1 MEQRVITYKEE
12 KKIHQTNQEVAVQK
26 KNMIMCIGIGG
37 GGSNIV
43 NHMHQQGIKD
53 VTLVVSNTDQQALCQ
68 SAIPIKLQLGPH
80 TTQGL
85 GAGCK
90 PEIGEKA
97 ALESK
102 EEINKLLTKQIKMVF
117 ITAGMGGGTGTG
129 AAPVF
134 ASLAKEKDMLVIGVI
149 TFPFAFE
156 AQEKRRIAEAGIR
169 NLSQYCDTVIIIENQ
184 RLMEKELGAQ
194 DLLFKD
200 AFRMVDQVLFEAVS
214 SITDPINEPGV
225 INVDFRDIDTMLR
238 NSGNSVIGTG
248 VAEGDDRGLKAVTAA
263 MNSPLLRHRDVKGS
277 TRLLLSIASGFEGG
291 LTLYELSQITE
302 YIKEILE
309 NENIMV
315 IWGHSYAKE
324 LEDKIRV
331 SIIASGFPEKKE
343 DAKLAQ
349 DRGGESV
356 DDYPAGGLNA
366 TPAMPLPSSA
376 GVAQQSGTA
385 HMRSA
390 SHYNYHQPTPTPAMG
405 GPAQAVQAAAAEP
418 LETPVD
424 QIEKLADKVKI
435 WQERAKN
442 QAQNMDVS
450 EDSQLTDREIK
461 ELLSVPAYK
470 RKGVSLLRSTLP
482 SPKQPVVRHQLNNE

>member
-1 MEQRVITYKEE
+1 MEQPVTTYKEE
-12 KKIHQTNQEVAVQK
+12 KKIHPTNQEVAVQK
-26 KNMIMCIGIGG
+26 NMIMCIGVGG

-53 VTLVVSNTDQQALCQ
+53 VTLVVSNTDQQALNQ
-68 SAIPIKLQLGPH
+68 SATPLKLQLGPH

-90 PEIGEKA
+90 PEVGEKA

-102 EEINKLLTKQIKMVF
+102 EDINKLLTKQIKMVF

-134 ASLAKEKDMLVIGVI
+134 ASIAKEKDMLVIGVI

-156 AQEKRRIAEAGIR
+156 AQEKQRIAEAGIR
-169 NLSQYCDTVIIIENQ
+169 NLSQYCDTVIIIENE
-184 RLMEKELGAQ
+184 RLMQKEVGAQ

-238 NSGNSVIGTG
+238 NAGNSVIGTG
-248 VAEGDDRGLKAVTAA
+248 MAEGDDRGLKAVTAA

-277 TRLLLSIASGFEGG
+277 TRLLLSIASGLEGG
-291 LTLYELSQITE
+291 LTLYELSQITQ
-302 YIKEILE
+302 YVKEILE

-315 IWGHSYAKE
+315 IWGHSYVKE
-324 LEDKIRV
+324 LGDKIRV
-331 SIIASGFPEKKE
+331 SIIASGFPEKKGE
-343 DAKLAQ
+343 AKLTPPTDGKVAH
-349 DRGGESV
+349 V
-356 DDYPAGGLNA
+356 AAYPAEEGAMPTMPLQ
-366 TPAMPLPSSA
+366 TPAGSA
-376 GVAQQSGTA
+376 QPGGAAHVAGNA
-385 HMRSA
+385 
-390 SHYNYHQPTPTPAMG
+390 HYNYHQPTTTAMSRSAEEVKPA
-405 GPAQAVQAAAAEP
+405 AVVP
-418 LETPVD
+418 LETPVV
-424 QIEKLADKVKI
+424 QVKKLADKMKI
-435 WQERAKN
+435 WQDRAKN
-442 QAQNMDVS
+442 QAQDMDVS

-470 RKGVSLLRSTLP
+470 RKAVSLLRTLP

>member
-1 MEQRVITYKEE
+1 MEQPVTTYKEE
-12 KKIHQTNQEVAVQK
+12 KVFRQTNQEIAVQK

-53 VTLVVSNTDQQALCQ
+53 VTLVVSNTDQQALHQ
-68 SAIPIKLQLGPH
+68 SAIPLKLQLGPH

-97 ALESK
+97 ALESR

-129 AAPVF
+129 AAPIF

-156 AQEKRRIAEAGIR
+156 AQEKQRIAEAGIR
-169 NLSQYCDTVIIIENQ
+169 NLSQYCDTVIIIENE
-184 RLMEKELGAQ
+184 RLMQKEVGAQ

-238 NSGNSVIGTG
+238 NAGNSVIGTG
-248 VAEGDDRGLKAVTAA
+248 IAEGDDRGLKAVTSA

-277 TRLLLSIASGFEGG
+277 TRLLLSIASGLEGG
-291 LTLYELSQITE
+291 LTLYELSQITQ
-302 YIKEILE
+302 YVKEILE

-315 IWGHSYAKE
+315 IWGHSYVKE
-324 LEDKIRV
+324 LGDKIRV

-343 DAKLAQ
+343 GAKLAT
-349 DRGGESV
+349 DGKVEEV
-356 DDYPAGGLNA
+356 ATYPAGGEKA
-366 TPAMPLPSSA
+366 TSA
-376 GVAQQSGTA
+376 VQLQGCAGSTQSEGTA
-385 HMRSA
+385 HTGGG
-390 SHYNYHQPTPTPAMG
+390 SHYNYHQPATTGMSR
-405 GPAQAVQAAAAEP
+405 PAQGVKPTAAAP

-424 QIEKLADKVKI
+424 QVKKLADKIKI
-435 WQERAKN
+435 WEERAKN
-442 QAQNMDVS
+442 QAQHMDIDVS

-470 RKGVSLLRSTLP
+470 RKGISLLRTLS